1 MEKNTIKLI
10 NKLGKQMI
18 NLQQPIQLLAICSG
32 GKVVGQNLH
41 SYLLEKNI
49 QSNYF
54 EIWTNMVNGKSSIW
68 KTDFHTKDYEG
79 TAVIVEDVIWNGTQL
94 PPVKQ
99 LLHNCNPHKK
109 FYIASLLDVNKKADF
124 SVFK

>member
-1 MEKNTIKLI
+1 MDNSIKKI
-10 NKLGKQMI
+10 IAKLGKK
-18 NLQQPIQLLAICSG
+18 LQHLKQPIQILAICSG

-49 QSNYF
+49 QS
-54 EIWTNMVNGKSSIW
+54 K
-68 KTDFHTKDYEG
+68 DFEG